1 MGQSQMRTAAYCRVS
16 TNKAEQLDS
25 YGAQQEFFKDYCQ
38 RHGFNLLRIYGDEGK
53 SGTKIK
59 NRKQLLELLSDAEQG
74 LYDIVLIKDPSRL
87 ARNTVDFLTVVR
99 KLKACGVQVTF
110 VNYDLSSSESSE
122 FMLTMLSAIAQ
133 EESANMSRRVKFG
146 KRINAEKGRVPNSV
160 YGYDKTKGDYFN
172 LTINAT
178 EAQVVREIF
187 ELYAGKIM
195 GASLIARELNRRGL
209 KTKRGTDFNSKS
221 IVTIL
226 KNPIYIGKIVNG
238 KQRVDDFLTGTRVD
252 ISPEEWIVTENP
264 SLRIISNELFFR
276 AQQAHAEARKK
287 YPHPHTHNVGAYK
300 FSGLIRC
307 KCCGYHFTRYTRTY
321 KNTYV
326 RWCCTNKN
334 LPGGKLCPNRTH
346 LKEDE
351 LEQAIRDYLSSL
363 LAQQKDLQQ
372 IMTEEFERVIRQ
384 SSADQYTP
392 DSIEK
397 ALSKLNRDKNKLIEL
412 FSNDIITLEELK
424 TRTSALN
431 SEIAEWQHRKESSTA
446 VFDLDKL
453 HTQIASLFG
462 DIRSVLLNSS
472 FDNKLLKQLIE
483 EIIVDEKG
491 QIEIKFRALKEL
503 PPFSLSLYEPTE

>member
-1 MGQSQMRTAAYCRVS
+1 M
-16 TNKAEQLDS
+16 
-25 YGAQQEFFKDYCQ
+25 
-38 RHGFNLLRIYGDEGK
+38 
-53 SGTKIK
+53 
-59 NRKQLLELLSDAEQG
+59 
-74 LYDIVLIKDPSRL
+74 
-87 ARNTVDFLTVVR
+87 
-99 KLKACGVQVTF
+99 
-110 VNYDLSSSESSE
+110 
-122 FMLTMLSAIAQ
+122 
-133 EESANMSRRVKFG
+133 
-146 KRINAEKGRVPNSV
+146 
-160 YGYDKTKGDYFN
+160 
-172 LTINAT
+172 
-178 EAQVVREIF
+178 
-187 ELYAGKIM
+187 
-195 GASLIARELNRRGL
+195 
-209 KTKRGTDFNSKS
+209 
-221 IVTIL
+221 
-226 KNPIYIGKIVNG
+226 
-238 KQRVDDFLTGTRVD
+238 
-252 ISPEEWIVTENP
+252 
-264 SLRIISNELFFR
+264 
-276 AQQAHAEARKK
+276 
-287 YPHPHTHNVGAYK
+287 
-300 FSGLIRC
+300 
-307 KCCGYHFTRYTRTY
+307 
-321 KNTYV
+321 
-326 RWCCTNKN
+326 
-334 LPGGKLCPNRTH
+334 CPNRTH

>member
-1 MGQSQMRTAAYCRVS
+1 MAKSKMRAAAYCRVS

-25 YGAQQEFFKDYCQ
+25 YTAQQEFFKEYCQ
-38 RHGFNLLRIYGDEGK
+38 RHDFNLLRIYGDEGK
-53 SGTKIK
+53 SGTKMK
-59 NRKQLLELLSDAEQG
+59 NRKQLLELLSDAERG

-146 KRINAEKGRVPNSV
+146 KRINAEKGRVPNMV

-172 LTINAT
+172 LTINTT

-195 GASLIARELNRRGL
+195 GSTLIARELNRRGL
-209 KTKRGTDFNSKS
+209 RTKRGTDFNSKS
-221 IVTIL
+221 VITIL

-264 SLRIISNELFFR
+264 SLRIISDELFSH
-276 AQQAHAEARKK
+276 AQQAHAETRKK

-351 LEQAIRDYLSSL
+351 LEQAIRGYLSSL
-363 LAQQKDLQQ
+363 LSQQKDLQQ
-372 IMTEEFERVIRQ
+372 IMREEFERVIRQ
-384 SSADQYTP
+384 SRADQYTP

-424 TRTSALN
+424 TRSSTLN
-431 SEIAEWQHRKESSTA
+431 SEIAEWQHRKKSSTA
-446 VFDLDKL
+446 VFDPDKL